1 MSLRKTIQQVN
12 QWRDKLQTYH
22 AHYVQAPFNGFNSSQ
37 MAHPAIWSHSHI
49 VSQQHHQITLS
60 VEFNK
65 AHTELKN
72 AARNGT
78 SL

>member
-1 MSLRKTIQQVN
+1 M
-12 QWRDKLQTYH
+12 LQTH
-22 AHYVQAPFNGFNSSQ
+22 HDHYFQALSNGFNSSQ
-37 MAHPAIWSHSHI
+37 MAHPAIRSHSHI

-60 VEFNK
+60 VQFNK
-65 AHTELKN
+65 AHTDLKN